1 MMHYITVQATVMFF
15 LLVAL
20 KSILAYGVAQNG
32 MLLFYHG
39 SSMNSWSLSIY
50 LFQDVN
56 SK

>member
-1 MMHYITVQATVMFF
+1 MHYITIQATVMFF